1 VSGSTNTTP
10 ANYRRGYIE
19 SWNLFIQGDLGAN
32 LVANLGYVGTRAVRQ
47 LAGVTLNATPLPN
60 GLTPCMANGQYNH
73 STPYYTH
80 ALGKNPCNFAANET
94 INTEH
99 CAGNTSATCY
109 NTGGITMNEPI
120 FSANYNGLQGQLTR
134 LAGRSSQFGLVYTW
148 SKAMDDEDNGA
159 GSGSA
164 GTAFSYPAYF
174 GLNRALASYDRK
186 NNLQFWGIYTLPFG
200 AGQRWVNNGI
210 AGAIVGGFQ
219 LNGQLSH
226 VSGAPFSVSP
236 SASTINS
243 PGNTQYAS
251 LVKPYHQL
259 GGHNRT
265 PRNAPFPAAEHGS
278 IQRRSPIRRSLPIRQ
293 LKRHRKLVLP
303 SSAIPTGTGSV
314 ARGSLISTPVSSVR
328 STYIASP
335 PSRFA
340 LRRSMR

>member
-1 VSGSTNTTP
+1 
-10 ANYRRGYIE
+10 
-19 SWNLFIQGDLGAN
+19 
-32 LVANLGYVGTRAVRQ
+32 
-47 LAGVTLNATPLPN
+47 
-60 GLTPCMANGQYNH
+60 MANGQYNP

-99 CAGNTSATCY
+99 CASSTSATCY

-134 LAGRSSQFGLVYTW
+134 IAGRSSQFGLVYTW

-159 GSGSA
+159 GSGSN

-174 GLNRALASYDRK
+174 SLNRALASYDRK
-186 NNLQFWGIYTLPFG
+186 NNLQFWGIYNLPFG
-200 AGQRWVNNGI
+200 AGQPWVNHGV

-226 VSGAPFSVSP
+226 ISGAPFSVSP

-251 LVKPYHQL
+251 LVKPYHQF

-265 PRNAPFPAAEHGS
+265 PGNTSVSGGRAWFDPTAFANPAEPTYSPTQTPSEIGS
-278 IQRRSPIRRSLPIRQ
+278 PVFGNTNRD
-293 LKRHRKLVLP
+293 
-303 SSAIPTGTGSV
+303 GF
-314 ARGSLISTPVSSVR
+314 RGPGV
-328 STYIASP
+328 TYINASLFRSFHVYRESAFQIRFEAFNALNHAILSSNPNATIGAGTFGYITTFGTTP
-335 PSRFA
+335 PTAPRVLQFSGRFNF
-340 LRRSMR
+340 